1 MVFTPKYHIDRGYCY
16 GSGCRHCPY
25 HPIHIKENIELEEQ
39 YKTKKMSVVVKNFGA
54 KWCGP
59 CRALGPVLEG
69 LKNDF
74 ADKVTFIEYD
84 VENSPEESQQYN
96 VTSIPVVRDGVLVE
110 RFQGLSSKMAY
121 VWNNRRQL
129 VYF

>member
-1 MVFTPKYHIDRGYCY
+1 
-16 GSGCRHCPY
+16 
-25 HPIHIKENIELEEQ
+25 
-39 YKTKKMSVVVKNFGA
+39 MSVVVKKFGA

-84 VENSPEESQQYN
+84 VDNSPEESQQYN
-96 VTSIPVVRDGVLVE
+96 VTSIPVVIIERDGVLVE

-121 VWNNRRQL
+121 VNAINEGL
-129 VYF
+129 K

>member
-1 MVFTPKYHIDRGYCY
+1 
-16 GSGCRHCPY
+16 
-25 HPIHIKENIELEEQ
+25 
-39 YKTKKMSVVVKNFGA
+39 MSVVVKKFGA

-59 CRALGPVLEG
+59 CRALGPGLEG

-84 VENSPEESQQYN
+84 VDNSPEESQQYN
-96 VTSIPVVRDGVLVE
+96 VTSIPVVIIERDGVLVE

-121 VWNNRRQL
+121 VNAINEGL
-129 VYF
+129 K